1 MSVKNTILGNDTTLY
16 FRNGTQYVAKFLDG
30 NGKALANTDV
40 KFNINGVFYTRVT
53 DENGI
58 ARLNIR
64 LDPASYIITAYN
76 PVNWPTK
83 S

>member
-1 MSVKNTILGNDTTLY
+1 MAAVNASVLVKNTILGNDTTLY

-40 KFNINGVFYTRVT
+40 KFNINVCSTLSVT

-58 ARLNIR
+58 ARIK
-64 LDPASYIITAYN
+64 Y
-76 PVNWPTK
+76 
-83 S
+83 